1 MTFAEVEKKALEL
14 LGDQYVSFTWESHHY
29 SVGHRVR
36 TECVIYREMG
46 EPHFFRG
53 ATWESAL
60 LRLDEHLNPGKY
72 TQEPPT
78 EEAEA
83 ANG

>member
-1 MTFAEVEKKALEL
+1 MTFAEVEKRALEL
-14 LGDQYVSFTWESHHY
+14 LGDQYVSFSWESHHY
-29 SVGHRVR
+29 ASGTRV
-36 TECVIYREMG
+36 ECSIYREMC